1 MLKPVLTA
9 MICAALAACSGPAAP
24 KIDVRDG
31 WARATG
37 GGAVA
42 AAYVT
47 IENRGGADRLTGVR
61 SSLGEASLHETSME
75 NGIMRMRRIDPEQG
89 LVVPSKG
96 KLVLSPGGAHVMIRG
111 LDKPL
116 TVGDRFSITLSFDK
130 AGAEKVHIE
139 VRPAIEAPMAHG

>member
-1 MLKPVLTA
+1 MLKPVLTG
-9 MICAALAACSGPAAP
+9 MICAALAACSSPADP
-24 KIDVRDG
+24 KIDARDG

-75 NGIMRMRRIDPEQG
+75 GGIMRMRPIDPGQG
-89 LVVPSKG
+89 LVVPSNG
-96 KLVLSPGGAHVMIRG
+96 KLVLAPGGAHVMIGG
-111 LDKPL
+111 LRQPL
-116 TVGDRFSITLSFDK
+116 AAGDRFSITLLFDK
-130 AGAEKVHIE
+130 ASPAKVDIH
-139 VRPAIEAPMAHG
+139 VRQATEAPMAHG